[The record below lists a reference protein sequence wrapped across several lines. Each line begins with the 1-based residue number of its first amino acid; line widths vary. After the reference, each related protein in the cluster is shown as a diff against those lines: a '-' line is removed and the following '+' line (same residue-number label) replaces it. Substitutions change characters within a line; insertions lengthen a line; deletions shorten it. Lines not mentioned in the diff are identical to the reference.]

1 MRMRYVLLLFI
12 AAVTMSCS
20 IEEWNS
26 PQSIGDQ
33 DLQQIKRDLPSR
45 ICAYSPTK
53 FWGENLPMKSSE
65 TDIYIES
72 EELDYDL
79 STVYFNECYKYI
91 QIPINQSGLL
101 DSSIVRF
108 NHIEVGNS
116 PLSAPSKPKTFL
128 IAQYP
133 LDNDTVSPIFN
144 IVTIIPQPK
153 YMSDENIMALDF
165 FNKVELKLNGVVLYS
180 TLSGDFQRVD
190 VLINGDMYFRGRLG
204 NDGEYA
210 ENEIYTKLLFP
221 SDVNIAQF
229 GGGDEGGDGGDGEG
243 GDDNGDGSG
252 DPDWIDEAVVVAD
265 NPNNTGY
272 IIDDPGINYPGP
284 EIPGGGTNPPP
295 VGGGGGNSFQLEL
308 IITVEGEG
316 VVTGAGFYYKG
327 EDVTCTA
334 SPKLIGQTALSE
346 FVHWGGFY
354 ESTESTISFTLPEYT
369 FNTSVQLTAVFH
381 NLTPCNDG
389 IFFDPLLDMQIC
401 SMYVSGINGGRF
413 GLTRIGT
420 DTKPK
425 QHNGLDLLSSPG
437 TPVFSC
443 TEGVVAKT
451 YSSYVNKNQY
461 IRDVG
466 VSTGWSNGNCIFVES
481 YINGVLNTF
490 CYLHLTDVYVIVG
503 DIVTPGQIIGTSG
516 TTGNYDSTSGP
527 PHLHLQVKKGDHTSD
542 PKISSINPEDF
553 IYSNLDVR
561 GQPTNKCK

>member
-1 MRMRYVLLLFI
+1 
-12 AAVTMSCS
+12 MSQQ
-20 IEEWNS
+20 N
-26 PQSIGDQ
+26 PQS
-33 DLQQIKRDLPSR
+33 
-45 ICAYSPTK
+45 
-53 FWGENLPMKSSE
+53 
-65 TDIYIES
+65 
-72 EELDYDL
+72 
-79 STVYFNECYKYI
+79 
-91 QIPINQSGLL
+91 
-101 DSSIVRF
+101 
-108 NHIEVGNS
+108 
-116 PLSAPSKPKTFL
+116 
-128 IAQYP
+128 
-133 LDNDTVSPIFN
+133 VSH
-144 IVTIIPQPK
+144 
-153 YMSDENIMALDF
+153 
-165 FNKVELKLNGVVLYS
+165 
-180 TLSGDFQRVD
+180 
-190 VLINGDMYFRGRLG
+190 FR
-204 NDGEYA
+204 N
-210 ENEIYTKLLFP
+210 
-221 SDVNIAQF
+221 
-229 GGGDEGGDGGDGEG
+229 
-243 GDDNGDGSG
+243 
-252 DPDWIDEAVVVAD
+252 
-265 NPNNTGY
+265 
-272 IIDDPGINYPGP
+272 
-284 EIPGGGTNPPP
+284 
-295 VGGGGGNSFQLEL
+295 
-308 IITVEGEG
+308 
-316 VVTGAGFYYKG
+316 
-327 EDVTCTA
+327 
-334 SPKLIGQTALSE
+334 
-346 FVHWGGFY
+346 
-354 ESTESTISFTLPEYT
+354 
-369 FNTSVQLTAVFH
+369 TAVFH